1 MREILKIQFLKTLKT
16 FRMKTS
22 NSNNK
27 QTYSFAEIAQQLG
40 VTEAEVIQEAK
51 ENGLIDEN
59 GQPTQFAINEGLLE
73 IEVIETGFS
82 SN

>member
-1 MREILKIQFLKTLKT
+1 
-16 FRMKTS
+16 MKTS

-27 QTYSFAEIAQQLG
+27 QSYSFAEIAEQLG
-40 VTEAEVIQEAK
+40 KTEAEIIQVAK
-51 ENGLIDEN
+51 ENGLLDED
-59 GQPTQFAINEGLLE
+59 GYPTEFALSEGLLE

>member
-1 MREILKIQFLKTLKT
+1 
-16 FRMKTS
+16 MKTP

-27 QTYSFAEIAQQLG
+27 QTFSFAEIAQQLG
-40 VTEAEVIQEAK
+40 ISEAEVIQKAR

-59 GQPTQFAINEGLLE
+59 GYPTEYAINEGLLE
-73 IEVIETGFS
+73 IEVIPTGFS